1 MSCTFSQQ
9 MANSSCLTW
18 LNFREHMLNTFC
30 GIYRTQQHT
39 DCRLIVPD
47 GELYANRPILCM
59 ASSFLETILDGLPTI
74 GADMVT
80 IVIPDLTL
88 ATLRAVLQFIY
99 TGEAS
104 VRSDE
109 MASFV
114 EACSFL
120 QLRGVRFIANQIV
133 GIRFGKTVGM
143 VSEELIPA
151 SEGLEETACP
161 REELFVAQV
170 EDQAEEDEE
179 EEEQT
184 EMPIT
189 QSQVQPVEC
198 FIPESSESVQE
209 HVESNEI
216 VQVVLNIPSDATP
229 ACERETSQCVE
240 IPQERLTQAIEA
252 IIKDHESYEITSVP
266 CAIDTT
272 VPTPSETNTTNRP
285 PFEDELEQANPEPPL
300 SDPASYDARL
310 ALAMDAI
317 LHHGI
322 SYRIAARQ
330 YSIAK
335 TVLWRKAMKMP
346 RPVRAGSPKL
356 SAQRRE
362 AIDALKTGE
371 KLAHVSRRFEIPL
384 STLHREKQRLYSKGA
399 LPSNVSLKL
408 RGKDESVRKRLQ
420 EAVGDCVA
428 GRMSLSEAAR
438 TYGLPKTS
446 IWRRV
451 RSLQTSGCSSSGM
464 NEENSASDAM
474 AERPNQS
481 EEAEVEEEEEEE
493 DDDAK
498 LTMGGILLR
507 GSDTLQVGAGYM
519 SDENI
524 SASDLAQLRY
534 QLTSNYDDHV
544 LNDSL

>member
-1 MSCTFSQQ
+1 

-74 GADMVT
+74 GAEMVT

-151 SEGLEETACP
+151 SEGLEATACL
-161 REELFVAQV
+161 RQELFVAQV
-170 EDQAEEDEE
+170 EEQAEEDEE

-209 HVESNEI
+209 HVE
-216 VQVVLNIPSDATP
+216 
-229 ACERETSQCVE
+229 E

-272 VPTPSETNTTNRP
+272 VPTSSETHTTNLP
-285 PFEDELEQANPEPPL
+285 PFEDELEQANPEPTL

-346 RPVRAGSPKL
+346 RPVRVGSPKL

-384 STLHREKQRLYSKGA
+384 STLHREKQRLFSKGA

-464 NEENSASDAM
+464 KEENSASDAM

-481 EEAEVEEEEEEE
+481 EEAEVEVEEEEEE

>member
-1 MSCTFSQQ
+1 

-18 LNFREHMLNTFC
+18 LNFREHMLSILC
-30 GIYRTQQHT
+30 GIYNTQQHT

-74 GADMVT
+74 GAEMVT

-109 MASFV
+109 MASFL

-120 QLRGVRFIANQIV
+120 QLRGVRFNADQIV

-151 SEGLEETACP
+151 SEGLEATACP
-161 REELFVAQV
+161 REELFVAQ
-170 EDQAEEDEE
+170 
-179 EEEQT
+179 
-184 EMPIT
+184 
-189 QSQVQPVEC
+189 
-198 FIPESSESVQE
+198 
-209 HVESNEI
+209 
-216 VQVVLNIPSDATP
+216 
-229 ACERETSQCVE
+229 
-240 IPQERLTQAIEA
+240 
-252 IIKDHESYEITSVP
+252 
-266 CAIDTT
+266 
-272 VPTPSETNTTNRP
+272 
-285 PFEDELEQANPEPPL
+285 
-300 SDPASYDARL
+300 
-310 ALAMDAI
+310 
-317 LHHGI
+317 GI

-428 GRMSLSEAAR
+428 GRMSLSLAAR

-451 RSLQTSGCSSSGM
+451 RSLQTSGCGSSGM
-464 NEENSASDAM
+464 KEENSASDAM

-493 DDDAK
+493 EDDGK
-498 LTMGGILLR
+498 LTMDGILLR

-534 QLTSNYDDHV
+534 QLTSNYDHHV